1 MARFDKPAFD
11 VTTAIAPPLPKTDTA
26 MAAASRAAGAEL
38 QRRLKYQALQCML
51 RAIETL
57 EAVPE
62 GDWRGRLEAVERLGR
77 EAEAEDR

>member
-11 VTTAIAPPLPKTDTA
+11 LTTPIAPPLPRTDA
-26 MAAASRAAGAEL
+26 ELAAASRTAAAEL
-38 QRRLKYQALQCML
+38 QRRLKYQALQSML

-77 EAEAEDR
+77 EAAGEEP